1 MARIFAGLMRAAA
14 LAGLVAL
21 SVLPAA
27 AQQDRA
33 QTLAD
38 IRAEIDLLAEEIARL
53 REELVGSGA
62 VAQPGGGALL
72 ERVQSAE
79 VELAR
84 LTGLAEGLE
93 LRINRIVEDA
103 TLRLGD
109 LEFRLTELEGGDV
122 TALGQTR
129 PLGADSD
136 AAGSGQPAVVAE
148 ATNNLAELAPSGSSP
163 DPAPDSAPDPE
174 PVPSSDPAE
183 GTTAPAATLAPDTSP
198 MPTPNLLRRAEEVL
212 GQGDFRTAEQILA
225 AHAAANPADPLIGE
239 VHYLRG
245 EALAGLGDK
254 AGAAQAYFE
263 SFSGSPA
270 GARAP
275 DAMLRLGL
283 AMAELDQWVDACI
296 LLSEVGLRFPGAP
309 AVAGADAARLSLK
322 CP

>member
-1 MARIFAGLMRAAA
+1 MAGI
-14 LAGLVAL
+14 LAGAARAVILAVL
-21 SVLPAA
+21 LTLPGLPAA
-27 AQQDRA
+27 AQQGGA

-38 IRAEIDLLAEEIARL
+38 IRAEIARLAEDIARL

-62 VAQPGGGALL
+62 VAQPGGGTLL
-72 ERVQSAE
+72 DRVQSAE
-79 VELAR
+79 VELTR
-84 LTGLAEGLE
+84 LTGLAEELE

-103 TLRLGD
+103 TLRIGD

-122 TALGQTR
+122 SALGQTR
-129 PLGADSD
+129 PLGETDVGAAAPGAADAGTSAGGAPATETTAATIGATAETGTAATAPTPEVPAADS
-136 AAGSGQPAVVAE
+136 A
-148 ATNNLAELAPSGSSP
+148 L
-163 DPAPDSAPDPE
+163 
-174 PVPSSDPAE
+174 
-183 GTTAPAATLAPDTSP
+183 APAAT
-198 MPTPNLLRRAEEVL
+198 PTPAPNILRRAEEVL
-212 GQGDFRTAEQILA
+212 GQGDFRGAEQILA

-245 EALAGLGDK
+245 EALDALGDK

-283 AMAELDQWVDACI
+283 AMAELGQWVDACI
-296 LLSEVGLRFPGAP
+296 LLSEVGLRFPGTP